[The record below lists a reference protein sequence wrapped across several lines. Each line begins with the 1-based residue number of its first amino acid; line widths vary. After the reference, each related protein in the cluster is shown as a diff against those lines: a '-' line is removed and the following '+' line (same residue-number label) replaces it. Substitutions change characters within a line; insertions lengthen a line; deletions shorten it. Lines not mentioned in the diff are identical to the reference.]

1 VPTPAPPTKT
11 RKPRSL
17 LSQFSSTLGR
27 EVLKVRFYRDREA
40 FVCER
45 ELVERDGTSFT
56 MVLPFRDAGAARSLL
71 GADPYCARVRGEA
84 GRALRQLERALRE
97 FDGKSPA

>member
-1 VPTPAPPTKT
+1 MPTPAPPPKT
-11 RKPRSL
+11 RKTRSL

-27 EVLKVRFYRDREA
+27 EVLRVRFYRDREA

-71 GADPYCARVRGEA
+71 AADPYCARVREEV
-84 GRALRQLERALRE
+84 GRALRKLDRALRDS
-97 FDGKSPA
+97 DGKSPA